1 MIVYKFSLELT
12 KNGIQK
18 RIHAKAGEFN
28 SRKLVVTLT
37 ESGKIYNL
45 DGLSADVFFDNGN
58 KSAIP
63 PERVNDTFEYV
74 LPSGMLAKEGQWICE
89 LKITDENDSVIY
101 SPMFEVVVEK
111 SVGNVNTGDSD
122 EVGVAVRY
130 QEEIT
135 EATEEIEDLSDNDS
149 FVVHDQT
156 EKKVKRFPW
165 ENFIRKHDEDIHKNK
180 SVIDKLSEEN
190 ESLVFNGKKIAAESF
205 TEPIVFNNNYD
216 ATSKSDSNLKFSD
229 FFSGEKF
236 TYSVYSIC
244 SFLLSEDEYG
254 YEEGYN
260 FIGKRVAKIEFGF
273 YDANGDIKWVD
284 IKSFNEVGEFYF
296 YVPLI
301 SDVYLLEGYGY
312 RYNCFGTISWI
323 GVTTNKYLEEINNLN
338 HAGFRVTFYND

>member
-1 MIVYKFSLELT
+1 
-12 KNGIQK
+12 
-18 RIHAKAGEFN
+18 
-28 SRKLVVTLT
+28 
-37 ESGKIYNL
+37 
-45 DGLSADVFFDNGN
+45 
-58 KSAIP
+58 
-63 PERVNDTFEYV
+63 
-74 LPSGMLAKEGQWICE
+74 
-89 LKITDENDSVIY
+89 
-101 SPMFEVVVEK
+101 MFEVVVEK